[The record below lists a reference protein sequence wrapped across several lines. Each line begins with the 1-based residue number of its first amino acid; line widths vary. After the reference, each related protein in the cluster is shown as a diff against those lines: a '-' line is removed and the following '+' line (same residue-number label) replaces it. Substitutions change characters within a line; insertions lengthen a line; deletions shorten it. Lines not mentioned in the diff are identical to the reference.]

1 MGGYPPFPLIF
12 FPYVFRQISVRY
24 NHVDSTLLVESQD
37 CQRRECGEIVRIP
50 LSVGWSSDI
59 IKHKLSGNVPHS
71 DKMILAPGDTGNT

>member
-1 MGGYPPFPLIF
+1 MFLGKKTLFLAEICSLIF
-12 FPYVFRQISVRY
+12 VRY